1 MKLDFAILL
10 KLHSYLPHCNVF
22 LVRFQ
27 TIKLQ
32 TRGRNKVSSAL
43 FQCRDIETTL
53 NEGYSNLLCLQ
64 VIYLSANTGLFINI
78 VYLK

>member
-32 TRGRNKVSSAL
+32 TRGRNKFSSAL
-43 FQCRDIETTL
+43 FQYRDIETTL
-53 NEGYSNLLCLQ
+53 N
-64 VIYLSANTGLFINI
+64 
-78 VYLK
+78 